1 MNVPYVLNE
10 PDNCSST
17 VSQQTNPIKGKPTS
31 YDTIGLLICNL
42 ISENQDLEKPR
53 SASNLRKI
61 SGPANLDF
69 FSRSPSKKKLG
80 LYHKYEKNQVTN

>member
-1 MNVPYVLNE
+1 VNVPYVLNE

-31 YDTIGLLICNL
+31 YDTIGLLICTL
-42 ISENQDLEKPR
+42 IFENQGLEKTR
-53 SASNLRKI
+53 SASNLKKN

-69 FSRSPSKKKLG
+69 FF
-80 LYHKYEKNQVTN
+80 